1 MKKIL
6 IALIIVLSLFVVT
19 ACGGDKDSK
28 ADVETTPAVTATDDT
43 ASATD
48 SDSDIPEGYVSYT
61 DSTIYLVY
69 PKTFEKVS
77 GTDICFVNDKD
88 KCTAQFSVTTTP
100 AVDMVASDVSRTD
113 LDKIG
118 QKAAADLQK
127 AFGDKAAVAYSY
139 VDSGSALDGAG
150 TYFAFDISVAYTG
163 FESTQSLSYY
173 QLYIGKGKNICIV
186 TFVTN
191 NLLEED
197 AATYFAKSIESVKLV
212 EASK

>member
-1 MKKIL
+1 MKKLL
-6 IALIIVLSLFVVT
+6 IALLIVLSLFVVT

-28 ADVETTPAVTATDDT
+28 ADSDAAPAVTATDET

-48 SDSDIPEGYVSYT
+48 SPSDIPEGYVSYT
-61 DSTIYLVY
+61 DETIYLVY

-77 GTDICFVNDKD
+77 GTDIAYVNSSK
-88 KCTAQFSVTTTP
+88 KTTAQFSVTTTP
-100 AVDMVASDVSRTD
+100 AVDMDASDVSKTD

-118 QKAAADLQK
+118 QRAAADLQK
-127 AFGDKAAVAYSY
+127 AFGDKASVAYSY

-173 QLYIGKGKNICIV
+173 QLYIGKGKNIHIV

-191 NLLEED
+191 TLLEAN
-197 AATYFAKSIESVKLV
+197 AAEYFAASIESVKLV
-212 EASK
+212 